1 MIVSSNLSK
10 EAYLEEFRSQVKG
23 NYFCFGEER
32 FTGFVIGG
40 FFSIAYHSGYEWNRR
55 ITNEKNRAIGFVR
68 KNGAGCKVYAVRLR
82 GYTNPLSIIILFA
95 VFLAILTLRQG
106 NYASGWERWFNPTNI
121 WFALLG
127 TGISV
132 GISAAAAFTTERGQ
146 RGWAMV
152 TSLLHC
158 PDDYLNQW
166 LKYYYY

>member
-1 MIVSSNLSK
+1 MIVLSNLSK

-32 FTGFVIGG
+32 FTGFVIGN

-55 ITNEKNRAIGFVR
+55 YTNEKNRAIGFVR

-82 GYTNPLSIIILFA
+82 GYTNPLSLIILFA
-95 VFLAILTLRQG
+95 VFLGLFALDQQ

-127 TGISV
+127 TVISA
-132 GISAAAAFTTERGQ
+132 GISAAAAALTERGQ
-146 RGWAMV
+146 QGWAMV

-166 LKYYYY
+166 FKYYHY